1 MHWHQN
7 SWTSAHAWERGA
19 PPTGA
24 PYLPPGLQAGC
35 LPLQQPPPPG
45 QAPAAPSTVARAR
58 SPSCCSWGRE
68 TQALLASRAGPRAT
82 EAWQRACQAP
92 LQGRRREARPSAVRS
107 GQAVYDAATRSRR
120 AGQLQGSAWRVPCC
134 SQSGLEDTSGI
145 LSLLQPQEEGH
156 RVPRPRRLAP
166 GARPAVLGLHAQ
178 RAGPTSPGPSSLWPV
193 TPSPLLRAITR
204 RTAPLVSRAQ
214 SRHAVGPGGR
224 PCVPRNGCRRR
235 PVTVR
240 LKTHRGPFG
249 TLPRGSWE
257 KRQRLPAPWAE
268 GRSATRCPRGARG
281 GRDSRGRT
289 RKDRVSL
296 EGPCRGPESGR
307 RSERGAQ
314 GPAGQTRPCW
324 WEVGCR
330 GTGHSAGQGKA
341 GDPR

>member
-1 MHWHQN
+1 MEWGVLGEAPGLPLAWSPSASLTSAGVHRHQN

-68 TQALLASRAGPRAT
+68 TQALLASRAGPRAA

-107 GQAVYDAATRSRR
+107 GQAVYDAATWSRR
-120 AGQLQGSAWRVPCC
+120 AGQSQGSAWRVPRC

-178 RAGPTSPGPSSLWPV
+178 RAGPMSPGPSSLWPV
-193 TPSPLLRAITR
+193 TPSPLL
-204 RTAPLVSRAQ
+204 
-214 SRHAVGPGGR
+214 
-224 PCVPRNGCRRR
+224 
-235 PVTVR
+235 
-240 LKTHRGPFG
+240 
-249 TLPRGSWE
+249 
-257 KRQRLPAPWAE
+257 
-268 GRSATRCPRGARG
+268 
-281 GRDSRGRT
+281 
-289 RKDRVSL
+289 
-296 EGPCRGPESGR
+296 
-307 RSERGAQ
+307 
-314 GPAGQTRPCW
+314 
-324 WEVGCR
+324 
-330 GTGHSAGQGKA
+330 
-341 GDPR
+341 